1 MIKLLIIGI
10 LFLILTMTQ
19 PIYGLVLE
27 KAPETTSD
35 QVGTIQING
44 PPGVAIQIDNS
55 PKNVIPETGTLMIPD
70 VRGGSRQVQILRT
83 GHPNE
88 SWTVEV
94 FVNKTEIV
102 NISNESLYGILEVTA
117 NPANVIAY
125 LDTSYFGVT
134 PISSDKVLVGGHKI
148 SIHQEGFQDWAQD
161 VVIKSGEKTSV
172 NAELVKLEPT
182 ATPTKSG
189 IPGFTAIIA
198 LSALMAIGILV
209 RRKKY

>member
-1 MIKLLIIGI
+1 MTKLSIIGI

-44 PPGVAIQIDNS
+44 PSGVAILIDNV
-55 PKNVIPETGTLMIPD
+55 PKGLIPESGTLMIPD
-70 VRGGSRQVQILRT
+70 VRGGSRQLLMLRDE
-83 GHPNE
+83 HPNE
-88 SWTVEV
+88 SWNVEV
-94 FVNKTEIV
+94 FVNKTEVV
-102 NISNESLYGILEVTA
+102 NISSESLYGTLEVTA

-148 SIHQEGFQDWAQD
+148 RIHQEGFQDWSQD
-161 VVIKSGEKTSV
+161 LMITSGVKTSV
-172 NAELVKLEPT
+172 NADLVKLEPT
-182 ATPTKSG
+182 TTPTKAG
-189 IPGFTAIIA
+189 IPGFTAILA
-198 LSALMAIGILV
+198 LLALMMIGILV
-209 RRKKY
+209 KRKKY